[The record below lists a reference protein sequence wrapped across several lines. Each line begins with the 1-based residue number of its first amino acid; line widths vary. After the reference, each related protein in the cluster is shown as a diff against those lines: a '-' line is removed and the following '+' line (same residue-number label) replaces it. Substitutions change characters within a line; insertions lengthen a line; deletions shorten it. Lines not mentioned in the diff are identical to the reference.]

1 MQSQTLFKV
10 PTLLRERI
18 VQIKTSHG
26 HNYNGKVLVLQLKI
40 SHRVPQQ
47 LKISEN
53 ISQHCSTV
61 GENISRTSSLVV
73 VISPIGPCSD
83 PGDELTMTAHC
94 PLSDVMVMMKMGIL
108 HQPFHCDLP
117 RDNLMTKHKAWFP
130 AW

>member
-1 MQSQTLFKV
+1 M
-10 PTLLRERI
+10 
-18 VQIKTSHG
+18 
-26 HNYNGKVLVLQLKI
+26 
-40 SHRVPQQ
+40 
-47 LKISEN
+47 
-53 ISQHCSTV
+53 

-94 PLSDVMVMMKMGIL
+94 PLSDVVVVMIAMIIIMKMGIL

-130 AW
+130 DGCGVLPSENLGTLPLWEGARVPKDQKRSIPMFARN

>member
-1 MQSQTLFKV
+1 M
-10 PTLLRERI
+10 
-18 VQIKTSHG
+18 
-26 HNYNGKVLVLQLKI
+26 
-40 SHRVPQQ
+40 
-47 LKISEN
+47 
-53 ISQHCSTV
+53 

-94 PLSDVMVMMKMGIL
+94 PLSDVVVVMMIAMIMIMKVGIL

-130 AW
+130 GRHPPSVDAREGAREAKDQKRSIPMFARN